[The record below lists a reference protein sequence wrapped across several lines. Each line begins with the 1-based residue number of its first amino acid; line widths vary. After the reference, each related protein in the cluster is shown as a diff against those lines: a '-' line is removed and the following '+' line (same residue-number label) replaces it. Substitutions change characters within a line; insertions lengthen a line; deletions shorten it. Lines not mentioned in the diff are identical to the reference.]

1 MYKLFD
7 NLFYIKSEEDLE
19 NDDEMKEDECSN
31 EKEES
36 SESEEEVY
44 DIDIIN
50 KNENNIYKNKLIDIA
65 K

>member
-19 NDDEMKEDECSN
+19 NDDEMKEDEYSN

-36 SESEEEVY
+36 
-44 DIDIIN
+44 
-50 KNENNIYKNKLIDIA
+50 
-65 K
+65 